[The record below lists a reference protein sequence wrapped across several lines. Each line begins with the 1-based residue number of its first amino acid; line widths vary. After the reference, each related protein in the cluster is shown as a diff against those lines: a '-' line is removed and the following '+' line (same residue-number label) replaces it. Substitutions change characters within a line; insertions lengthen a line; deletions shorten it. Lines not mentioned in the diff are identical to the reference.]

1 MKVIDNFL
9 SKPDFEK
16 IQSQMLSNSF
26 PWFYNENVSEPRE
39 RTSIEKE
46 MFQFFHP
53 FYYYWEWCSNYKS
66 LVMPVLEELNV
77 LTPLRIKAN
86 LTFKMSDNY
95 ETGYHYDYSDGC
107 IPKFNIALLYLTTT
121 NGPTKFENGDVCD
134 CVENRLVLFDNT
146 IKHTGVM
153 ATDSKRRVVINFNYI
168 DTDGL

>member
-1 MKVIDNFL
+1 
-9 SKPDFEK
+9 
-16 IQSQMLSNSF
+16 
-26 PWFYNENVSEPRE
+26 
-39 RTSIEKE
+39 
-46 MFQFFHP
+46 
-53 FYYYWEWCSNYKS
+53 
-66 LVMPVLEELNV
+66 
-77 LTPLRIKAN
+77 
-86 LTFKMSDNY
+86 MSDNY

-153 ATDSKRRVVINFNYI
+153 ATDSKRRVVINVNYI